1 MPRRLTGPIAVLA
14 ALLAVSTVLPAHAA
28 TTGPSPLNDPL
39 VGVRMEELRVLPAD
53 PQVARPAAVYTIV
66 DERDI
71 AFPAAATPWTGA
83 EGSAYDLRTATPLAA
98 VADVV
103 RGRTALVRCSQVDA
117 TPDSI
122 PAVFASLC
130 RAASAAETTWKDGS
144 SLGVPIWYARDLD
157 GGLVCITGTGT
168 ECLTSDPGVDP
179 ASGADRWRVS
189 AARCSSATAGS
200 PLQQTCDLLGR
211 ALADSGHRIAQQAHE
226 RQYARMDR
234 LFSLGLNDA
243 KLRAEAALHERIAA
257 LETRIHRAIAEQR
270 SVCNP
275 LWMVLSLGI
284 TSVPCK
290 AAGRDVET
298 LEAELND
305 VRKEHDARVAEAQ
318 AALRARMAED
328 WHELHR
334 TWAGE
339 DPTGFAALIRVES
352 KELSELKAS
361 EEEYRRAAESD
372 EQAFREL
379 QKQWLHEHSA
389 IGEAEQI
396 PLIGPLI
403 RHVEEYEQNP
413 NGTNLRRVL
422 LGALG
427 PAGEAVEGG
436 LELSAKTALKSGEQ
450 RFLSDALH
458 EMGGQDDFGTTLEG
472 LAADFSKD
480 LGDEAVEGVRESGLW
495 SDAPGSDAPPESHY
509 EDFGQLFARAPRMMP
524 DATLKWLLANESLRD
539 ELGLDGSNT
548 FPVVGATSAD
558 LRHAA
563 AQVAFE
569 RGVETVFTH
578 AFGPDYEQVARE
590 NPAWASAE
598 SRSITAELLK
608 VLTDSAYLEQ
618 ISPIWVA
625 SDTLGDRPAAF
636 VYDDDQSAI
645 LLNEDRVSVTDG
657 SANPEFAK
665 FYLEELGHSLN
676 WWRCRIFDVDVKRC
690 SGQGDVGARFR
701 DAVMLSTPSTDPGFS
716 AAIASLPAHDQ
727 SSSATVL
734 FSGGTTAHLEGW
746 NSYSS
751 LNSHIAG
758 KGRFSFLLR
767 AGIELSSEYPGVS
780 DEFDLEMSVGAPTMT
795 RSGNPWVTSPNGP
808 CEVRQLALKED
819 CNVPTMS
826 IAFSFRDSIN
836 YSVLGA
842 PKVKDTAFAKAGV
855 NLSPAIVRKHGVR
868 LYFQPKA
875 GEPDAWR
882 FLPGHT
888 IYFKEFTLAAD
899 GKVDG
904 TKMLDT
910 FAGKRMPA
918 PHRLDVAGKATVEG
932 SYVVEIATREK
943 SALDR
948 WLALDVSSALVG
960 CAGGFVFAIVAEQD
974 PITGCHV
981 GSDLLEGIETA
992 AEASDGRLTTFLTSN
1007 ASVAV
1012 PLSVE
1017 YKATRPA
1024 GRVTDLPA
1032 DVPPPQS
1039 GVELWEVGPPPAAS
1053 AHSAEQVS
1061 SLRTKTSAALKK
1073 MKAVSFTGLAVFRP
1087 RISWTLGTRSLH
1099 LGTHSLP
1106 TANLIE

>member
-1 MPRRLTGPIAVLA
+1 MSRRLIRPTALVA
-14 ALLAVSTVLPAHAA
+14 ALLVLGTAVPAQAA
-28 TTGPSPLNDPL
+28 TTGPSPLDDPL
-39 VGVRMEELRVLPAD
+39 VGVRMEELSVLPAD
-53 PQVARPAAVYTIV
+53 PASSRPAAVYTIV
-66 DERDI
+66 DDRDL
-71 AFPAAATPWTGA
+71 AFPVAVTPQPGA
-83 EGSAYDLRTATPLAA
+83 EGPAYDLRTATPLAA

-103 RGRTALVRCSQVDA
+103 RGRTALVRCSQVA
-117 TPDSI
+117 AAPDSL
-122 PAVFASLC
+122 PTVFASLC
-130 RAASAAETTWKDGS
+130 KAAGAAEMTWKDGR

-157 GGLVCITGTGT
+157 GGLVCITGTGA
-168 ECLTSDPGVDP
+168 ECLTSEPGVDP

-189 AARCSSATAGS
+189 AARCSSAAAGS
-200 PLQQTCDLLGR
+200 PLLQACGR
-211 ALADSGHRIAQQAHE
+211 LRAALDDSGHRIAQRAYD
-226 RQYARMDR
+226 RQHARMDR

-243 KLRAEAALHERIAA
+243 KLGAEAALRARIAA
-257 LETRIHRAIAEQR
+257 FEPRILRAIAERR
-270 SVCNP
+270 SACQP
-275 LWMVLSLGI
+275 FWLALSLGL
-284 TSVPCK
+284 SMVFCK
-290 AAGRDVET
+290 AAGHDVET
-298 LEAELND
+298 LEAERNALQ
-305 VRKEHDARVAEAQ
+305 KEHGARVAEAQ
-318 AALRARMAED
+318 AALRVRMAED

-334 TWAGE
+334 TWSGE
-339 DPTGFAALIRVES
+339 DPTGYAALLRVES
-352 KELSELKAS
+352 KELSELKAA
-361 EEEYRRAAESD
+361 EEEYRRAADSD
-372 EQAFREL
+372 EQTFREL
-379 QKQWLHEHSA
+379 QRQWLHERSA

-403 RHVEEYEQNP
+403 RHIEEYEQNP
-413 NGTNLRRVL
+413 SGTNLRRVF

-427 PAGEAVEGG
+427 PAGEAIEGG
-436 LELSAKTALKSGEQ
+436 LELSAETKLKTGEQ

-458 EMGGQDDFGTTLEG
+458 EIGGKDDFGTTLET
-472 LAADFSKD
+472 LITDFSKD

-509 EDFGQLFARAPRMMP
+509 EDFGQLLARAPRMIP
-524 DATLKWLLANESLRD
+524 EATQKWLLANGPLRD
-539 ELGLDGSNT
+539 KLGLGGTNT
-548 FPVVGATSAD
+548 FPVLSATSAD

-569 RGVETVFTH
+569 RGVETIFTH
-578 AFGPDYEQVARE
+578 AFGTDYEQVARK
-590 NPAWASAE
+590 NPAWTGAE
-598 SRSITAELLK
+598 ARLITAELLK

-645 LLNEDRVSVTDG
+645 LLNQDLVRITDG

-676 WWRCRIFDVDVKRC
+676 WWRCTIFDVEVKHC
-690 SGQGDVGARFR
+690 SGEGDVGARFR
-701 DAVMLSTPSTDPGFS
+701 DAVMLSTSSTDPGFG

-727 SSSATVL
+727 DSSSTVL
-734 FSGGTTAHLEGW
+734 FTGGSTAHLEGW

-751 LNSHIAG
+751 LNSHISG

-780 DEFDLEMSVGAPTMT
+780 DEFDLEMSVGAPSMT

-808 CEVRQLALKED
+808 CKVRQLALKED

-826 IAFSFRDSIN
+826 IALSFRDSIN

-842 PKVKDTAFAKAGV
+842 PGVKDTAFAKAGV
-855 NLSPAIVRKHGVR
+855 NLSPALVRKHGVR

-888 IYFKEFTLAAD
+888 IYFKEFSLAGD

-932 SYVVEIATREK
+932 SYIVEIATREK
-943 SALDR
+943 SALDT
-948 WLALDVSSALVG
+948 WLALDVSSALLG

-992 AEASDGRLTTFLTSN
+992 AEAADGRLTTFLTSN

-1017 YKATRPA
+1017 YKATRSA

-1032 DVPPPQS
+1032 DVPPQS
-1039 GVELWEVGPPPAAS
+1039 GVEMWEVGPPPAAA

-1061 SLRTKTSAALKK
+1061 SLRTKASTALKK
-1073 MKAVSFTGLAVFRP
+1073 MKSVSFTGLAVFRP
-1087 RISWTLGTRSLH
+1087 RISWTLGTRTLH

>member
-1 MPRRLTGPIAVLA
+1 MPRRLTRPTAVLA
-14 ALLAVSTVLPAHAA
+14 ALLVLGTAVPAQAV
-28 TTGPSPLNDPL
+28 TTGSPPLDDPL
-39 VGVRMEELRVLPAD
+39 ASVSMEALRVLPSD
-53 PQVARPAAVYTIV
+53 PKVARPAAVYTIIA
-66 DERDI
+66 DRDI
-71 AFPAAATPWTGA
+71 AFPVAAMPQPGA
-83 EGSAYDLRTATPLAA
+83 KGPAYDLSTATPLAA

-103 RGRTALVRCSQVDA
+103 RDRSALVLCSQVDA
-117 TPDSI
+117 APGSV

-130 RAASAAETTWKDGS
+130 RAAGAAETTWKDGS
-144 SLGVPIWYARDLD
+144 PLGVPIWYGRDLD
-157 GGLVCITGTGT
+157 GGLVCITGTGA
-168 ECLTSDPGVDP
+168 ECLTSEPGVDP
-179 ASGADRWRVS
+179 ASGADRFRVS

-200 PLQQTCDLLGR
+200 PLKQTCDRLR
-211 ALADSGHRIAQQAHE
+211 TALDDSGHRIAQRAHD
-226 RQYARMDR
+226 RQFARMDR
-234 LFSLGLNDA
+234 LFSLGLTDA
-243 KLRAEAALHERIAA
+243 KLGAEAALQSRIDAFEPRIQRAKIQWGACRMLAA
-257 LETRIHRAIAEQR
+257 SSCSAETH
-270 SVCNP
+270 
-275 LWMVLSLGI
+275 
-284 TSVPCK
+284 
-290 AAGRDVET
+290 DVET
-298 LEAELND
+298 IEAERDAVKN
-305 VRKEHDARVAEAQ
+305 EHDARVGEAQ
-318 AALRARMAED
+318 AVLRARMAED

-339 DPTGFAALIRVES
+339 DPTGYAALLRVES
-352 KELSELKAS
+352 KELSELKEA
-361 EEEYRRAAESD
+361 EEEYRRAADRD
-372 EQAFREL
+372 EQTFREL
-379 QKQWLHEHSA
+379 QRQWLHEHSA
-389 IGEAEQI
+389 IAEAERI

-403 RHVEEYEQNP
+403 RHIEEYEQNP
-413 NGTNLRRVL
+413 SGTNLRRVL

-427 PAGEAVEGG
+427 PVGEIIEGG
-436 LELSAKTALKSGEQ
+436 LELSAETALKSGEQ

-458 EMGGQDDFGTTLEG
+458 EIGGQEDFGTTLES
-472 LAADFSKD
+472 LVTDFSKD

-495 SDAPGSDAPPESHY
+495 SDAPGSDTPPASPY
-509 EDFGQLFARAPRMMP
+509 QDFGQLLAGAPRMTP
-524 DATLKWLLANESLRD
+524 DATLKWLLANGPLRD
-539 ELGLDGSNT
+539 KLGLDGAKR
-548 FPVVGATSAD
+548 FPAVGATSAD
-558 LRHAA
+558 LRRAA

-578 AFGPDYEQVARE
+578 AFGPDYEQVARQ

-598 SRSITAELLK
+598 GRSITAELLK

-618 ISPIWVA
+618 ISPLWVA

-645 LLNEDRVSVTDG
+645 LLNKDLVSLTDG
-657 SANPEFAK
+657 SANPDFAK

-676 WWRCRIFDVDVKRC
+676 WWRCTIFGVDVKHCR
-690 SGQGDVGARFR
+690 GEGDVGARFR
-701 DAVMLSTPSTDPGFS
+701 DAVMLSTSSTDPGFS
-716 AAIASLPAHDQ
+716 AAVVGLPVHDQ
-727 SSSATVL
+727 KSSTTVL
-734 FSGGTTAHLEGW
+734 FSGGTTAELEGW
-746 NSYSS
+746 NSYSL
-751 LNSHIAG
+751 LNSHISG

-780 DEFDLEMSVGAPTMT
+780 DEFDLEMSVGAPSMT

-842 PKVKDTAFAKAGV
+842 PKVKNTAFAKAGV

-888 IYFKEFTLAAD
+888 IYFKEFSLAGD
-899 GKVDG
+899 GKIDG

-910 FAGKRMPA
+910 FAGARMPA

-932 SYVVEIATREK
+932 SYIVEIATREK
-943 SALDR
+943 SALDQ
-948 WLALDVSSALVG
+948 WLALDVSSALLG

-974 PITGCHV
+974 PVTGCHV
-981 GSDLLEGIETA
+981 GSDLAEGVETA
-992 AEASDGRLTTFLTSN
+992 MEAMDGRLTSFLTSN

-1017 YKATRPA
+1017 YKATRSA

-1032 DVPPPQS
+1032 DVPPQS
-1039 GVELWEVGPPPAAS
+1039 GVEMWEVGPPPAAA

-1061 SLRTKTSAALKK
+1061 SLRTKASTALKK
-1073 MKAVSFTGLAVFRP
+1073 MKSVSFTGLAVFRP
-1087 RISWTLGTRSLH
+1087 RISWTLGTRTLH

>member
-1 MPRRLTGPIAVLA
+1 MPRRLTGPTAVLA
-14 ALLAVSTVLPAHAA
+14 ALLAVCTALPAHAA
-28 TTGPSPLNDPL
+28 TPGPSPLDDPL

-53 PQVARPAAVYTIV
+53 PKVERPAAVYTIV
-66 DERDI
+66 DDRDI
-71 AFPAAATPWTGA
+71 AFPVAATPQPGA

-98 VADVV
+98 VTDVA

-117 TPDSI
+117 VPDSI
-122 PAVFASLC
+122 ATVFASLC
-130 RAASAAETTWKDGS
+130 RAASAAEMTWRDGR

-168 ECLTSDPGVDP
+168 ECLTSEPGVDP

-189 AARCSSATAGS
+189 AARCSSAAAGS
-200 PLQQTCDLLGR
+200 PLLQACGR
-211 ALADSGHRIAQQAHE
+211 LRAALDDSGHWIAQRAYD
-226 RQYARMDR
+226 RQHARMDR

-243 KLRAEAALHERIAA
+243 KLGAEAALRERIAA
-257 LETRIHRAIAEQR
+257 FEPRIHRAIAERR
-270 SVCNP
+270 SACQP
-275 LWMVLSLGI
+275 FLLALSLGLSMVFC
-284 TSVPCK
+284 T
-290 AAGRDVET
+290 AAGHDVET
-298 LEAELND
+298 LEAQRNA
-305 VRKEHDARVAEAQ
+305 VRNEYGARVAEAQ
-318 AALRARMAED
+318 ATLRARMAED

-339 DPTGFAALIRVES
+339 DPTGYAALLRVES

-361 EEEYRRAAESD
+361 EEEYRRAADRD
-372 EQAFREL
+372 EETFREL
-379 QKQWLHEHSA
+379 QRQWLHEHSA

-403 RHVEEYEQNP
+403 RHIEEYEQNP
-413 NGTNLRRVL
+413 SGTNLRRVF

-427 PAGEAVEGG
+427 PAGEAIEGG
-436 LELSAKTALKSGEQ
+436 LELSAETALKTGEQ

-458 EMGGQDDFGTTLEG
+458 EIGGKDDFGTTLES
-472 LAADFSKD
+472 LVTDFSKD

-509 EDFGQLFARAPRMMP
+509 QDFGQLLARASRMIP
-524 DATLKWLLANESLRD
+524 EATHKWLLANGPLRD
-539 ELGLDGSNT
+539 ELGLDGTKT

-558 LRHAA
+558 LRQAA

-578 AFGPDYEQVARE
+578 AFGPDYEEVARQ

-618 ISPIWVA
+618 ISPLWVA

-645 LLNEDRVSVTDG
+645 LLNEDLVRITDG
-657 SANPEFAK
+657 SANPDFAK

-676 WWRCRIFDVDVKRC
+676 WWRCAIFDVEVKRC
-690 SGQGDVGARFR
+690 KGQGDVGARFR
-701 DAVMLSTPSTDPGFS
+701 DAVMLSTPSSDPGFS

-727 SSSATVL
+727 DSSATVL
-734 FSGGTTAHLEGW
+734 FTGGSTAHLEGW
-746 NSYSS
+746 SSYSL
-751 LNSHIAG
+751 LNSHISG

-780 DEFDLEMSVGAPTMT
+780 DEFDLEMSVGAPSMT

-836 YSVLGA
+836 YSVLGS

-855 NLSPAIVRKHGVR
+855 NLSPALVRKHGVR

-888 IYFKEFTLAAD
+888 IYFKEFSLAGD

-904 TKMLDT
+904 TKVLDT

-932 SYVVEIATREK
+932 SYIVEIATREK
-943 SALDR
+943 SALDA
-948 WLALDVSSALVG
+948 WLALDVSSALLG

-992 AEASDGRLTTFLTSN
+992 AEAADGRLTSFLTSN

-1017 YKATRPA
+1017 YKATRAA
-1024 GRVTDLPA
+1024 GRATDLPA
-1032 DVPPPQS
+1032 DVPPQS
-1039 GVELWEVGPPPAAS
+1039 AVEMWEVGPPPAAA

-1061 SLRTKTSAALKK
+1061 SLRTKASTALKK
-1073 MKAVSFTGLAVFRP
+1073 MKSVSFTGLAVFRP
-1087 RISWTLGTRSLH
+1087 RISWTLGTRTLH